1 MEAAK
6 AMLDIDEVEKEE
18 EMAAAQARA
27 NVLQAELQHISFEDI
42 EEELSQLESNNQM
55 EEVQGAPQD
64 AVPSQRMAEVLNEL
78 PKMEPSQRVENY
90 LNNAVE
96 VPMSTLNP
104 GARSYE
110 PNHMQEYIRIL
121 ARQRLP
127 LQEPDIYSGD
137 PIMFLPWKRSF
148 EAMVKTAC
156 VDTVE
161 KLSFLCKYTT
171 GEAKVLVD
179 RFRLRHVED
188 VDKAYH
194 EAWTE
199 LEDRFGNQTLISA
212 EIILRLTK
220 YRRFKAGDLTA
231 LQELA
236 DLCGDAVAQMQELP
250 HLITLNTPHG
260 IKPIVEKLPHFII
273 NKWREKVAKH
283 KRKMKTF
290 PNFSIFTEFLSE
302 MAHIQRD
309 PDVPRGTVDEV
320 KTDTPGN
327 YRTQTGYRPKTTQ
340 RSTVN
345 VRMTEVNKSE
355 GMCPLHNGQHPLVDC
370 RNFLAKTY
378 AAKKSFLKENQ
389 VCFRCL
395 SSTSHMARNC
405 DRNVRCGEC
414 GSDRHPTVF
423 HGDRLQKANG
433 GEQVKA
439 EQKANGGEQVK
450 MEQKAKG
457 EKANGGEQ
465 GTESQKTK
473 ERDKVVSTTCTD
485 VCGGIGLSRSC
496 AKICLAKIHLED
508 HPNTFIKTYIILD
521 DQSNRSLAK
530 SEVFDLFNINARLTS
545 YTLKTCS
552 GAAEVQGRKLE
563 KLIIESMDGKTRIA
577 APSLLECND
586 IPGNKAEIPTPET
599 ASNFPH
605 LKDIADKI
613 PPLDENAN
621 ITILLGRDAAQAHK
635 VREVRN
641 GPNHSPWG
649 QRLDL
654 GWMVIGDV
662 CLGGAHQKNVV
673 TANRN
678 HIKVLRNGRPSAMF
692 TTCKGMISAKEIT
705 LQRSCDVLGGN
716 VFQQKEDDEQYGM
729 SREDVEFVQ
738 LMGKE
743 MKRGEQGNWI
753 APLPFREE
761 RKRLPNN
768 KQQAM
773 NRMQSLIRTLDK
785 KPEMKAHYLAFLEKV
800 FSKQH
805 AELVEDDSHDE
816 ECWYLP
822 HFGVY
827 HPQKPGKIRV
837 VFDSS
842 AQFQDTSLNN
852 VLMSGP
858 DLVNGLLGVLIRFRQ
873 DPVAFVADI
882 EQMFYSFQVVEE
894 HRDFLRFLWFED
906 NDPSKV
912 LRTYRMKVHIF
923 GNKPSPAVATL
934 GLRKTAQEG
943 ESEFGADAREFVE
956 KNFYVDDGLK
966 SLATSDE
973 AIDLLKRTQAML
985 ATANLRLHKIVSNDA
1000 KVIAAFSPQDVASN
1014 MCNLDLGSD
1023 APLTQRSLGVLW
1035 DVK

>member
-1 MEAAK
+1 
-6 AMLDIDEVEKEE
+6 
-18 EMAAAQARA
+18 
-27 NVLQAELQHISFEDI
+27 
-42 EEELSQLESNNQM
+42 
-55 EEVQGAPQD
+55 
-64 AVPSQRMAEVLNEL
+64 
-78 PKMEPSQRVENY
+78 
-90 LNNAVE
+90 
-96 VPMSTLNP
+96 
-104 GARSYE
+104 
-110 PNHMQEYIRIL
+110 
-121 ARQRLP
+121 
-127 LQEPDIYSGD
+127 
-137 PIMFLPWKRSF
+137 
-148 EAMVKTAC
+148 
-156 VDTVE
+156 
-161 KLSFLCKYTT
+161 
-171 GEAKVLVD
+171 
-179 RFRLRHVED
+179 
-188 VDKAYH
+188 
-194 EAWTE
+194 
-199 LEDRFGNQTLISA
+199 
-212 EIILRLTK
+212 
-220 YRRFKAGDLTA
+220 
-231 LQELA
+231 
-236 DLCGDAVAQMQELP
+236 
-250 HLITLNTPHG
+250 
-260 IKPIVEKLPHFII
+260 
-273 NKWREKVAKH
+273 
-283 KRKMKTF
+283 MKTF

-327 YRTQTGYRPKTTQ
+327 YRTQTGYRPKATQ

-405 DRNVRCGEC
+405 DRNFRCGEC
-414 GSDRHPTVF
+414 GSDRHPTAF
-423 HGDRLQKANG
+423 HGDRPQKANG

-439 EQKANGGEQVK
+439 EQKANGGEQANV
-450 MEQKAKG
+450 EQNKAKG
-457 EKANGGEQ
+457 EEQMEVQQKENVGEQ
-465 GTESQKTK
+465 GKESLKAK
-473 ERDKVVSTTCTD
+473 DKNKVVSTTGTD

-496 AKICLAKIHLED
+496 AKICLAKIYLED
-508 HPNTFIKTYIILD
+508 NPNTFIKTYIILD

-577 APSLLECND
+577 APLLLECND

-641 GPNHSPWG
+641 GPNNSPWG

-673 TANRN
+673 TTNRN

-729 SREDVEFVQ
+729 SRENVEFVQ

-768 KQQAM
+768 KQQAL

-785 KPEMKAHYLAFLEKV
+785 KPEMKAHYLAFMEKV

-805 AELVEDDSHDE
+805 AELVEDESHDE

-837 VFDSS
+837 LFDSS
-842 AQFQDTSLNN
+842 AQ
-852 VLMSGP
+852 
-858 DLVNGLLGVLIRFRQ
+858 
-873 DPVAFVADI
+873 
-882 EQMFYSFQVVEE
+882 
-894 HRDFLRFLWFED
+894 
-906 NDPSKV
+906 
-912 LRTYRMKVHIF
+912 
-923 GNKPSPAVATL
+923 
-934 GLRKTAQEG
+934 
-943 ESEFGADAREFVE
+943 
-956 KNFYVDDGLK
+956 
-966 SLATSDE
+966 
-973 AIDLLKRTQAML
+973 
-985 ATANLRLHKIVSNDA
+985 
-1000 KVIAAFSPQDVASN
+1000 
-1014 MCNLDLGSD
+1014 
-1023 APLTQRSLGVLW
+1023 
-1035 DVK
+1035 